1 MAQLEKARLAEC
13 GGTAALDAL
22 VSQTVQSVFKTASE
36 RAATRLL
43 FKVDQ
48 EEFRTGELP
57 LRAPPDTI
65 QFRFISGETIQVPLI
80 NKACNLHDIQKRS
93 YNHKLRRNPVQLF
106 EPGNP
111 EPLDPYDDLREWLPE
126 FPVLDVVIL

>member
-43 FKVDQ
+43 YKANQ
-48 EEFRTGELP
+48 EEFLTRELP

-80 NKACNLHDIQKRS
+80 DKANNLKELKSRILER
-93 YNHKLRRNPVQLF
+93 KLMRNRVELF
-106 EPGNP
+106 IPGAP
-111 EPLDPYDDLREWLPE
+111 EALPADQDLRELLPGN
-126 FPVLDVVIL
+126 PVLDVVIM